1 MSNNFS
7 EVILSEKHRLLPSKI
22 DCRQKRGGFYKN
34 KFMYKPELVLA
45 SSFTLAFVP
54 LFFLNSSTT
63 SVKRRVVFN
72 IDIIQIFVN

>member
-7 EVILSEKHRLLPSKI
+7 EVILSEKYRLLPSKI
-22 DCRQKRGGFYKN
+22 DCRQKRGGFYKI

-45 SSFTLAFVP
+45 PSFTLAFVP

-72 IDIIQIFVN
+72 IDIIQIFIN